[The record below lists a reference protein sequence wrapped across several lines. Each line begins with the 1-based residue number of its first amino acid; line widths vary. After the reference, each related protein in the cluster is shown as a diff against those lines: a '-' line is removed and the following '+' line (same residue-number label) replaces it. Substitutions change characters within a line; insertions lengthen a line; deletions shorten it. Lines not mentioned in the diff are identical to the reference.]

1 MPAASDP
8 NGWATSPPSVLVK
21 VQETSKE
28 ELNGKTGVVL
38 QYLSDKER
46 YTVQMAVSQDVV
58 SLKAANLKKCSV
70 YEQIQGQYEFML
82 HNPQIQ
88 QQIAG
93 VYGRVQAV
101 LPAAVKPEYLTI
113 PVVVAMGALFYFLG
127 VTRTLMLFSFVLLTG
142 MIVGQDVV
150 APGASVQTVARNAPM
165 RFRAFLR
172 EQVPYVGN
180 RIADNKY
187 LTAACAGLFLFF
199 FVNAMTVS
207 SRSTSKRS
215 GSGMFG
221 SVFSSLSSSSSSP
234 PMTANNQHPPDFY
247 YKLGFDDAVAER
259 VFGTSLPVAP
269 AAAVAVPVPPPLL
282 SDEWRIIDDDDD
294 DGEDEFSTAT
304 PRTGG
309 QPAAAARGKAAS
321 PWYTK
326 VGSAMSFYY
335 IYNAVKTLGDDPS
348 GTGAQWSW
356 QRALVAAKTM
366 EPWRMGMLALSV
378 YKVVSLVFTG

>member
-58 SLKAANLKKCSV
+58 SLKAANLKKCSM
-70 YEQIQGQYEFML
+70 YEQIQGQYDFML

-88 QQIAG
+88 QQIRG
-93 VYGRVQAV
+93 VYSRVQSV
-101 LPAAVKPEYLTI
+101 LPAAVKPEYLAI
-113 PVVVAMGALFYFLG
+113 PVVLAIGALFYFLG
-127 VTRTLMLFSFVLLTG
+127 ITRTCMVFSFILLTG
-142 MIVGQDVV
+142 MIVGQDVM
-150 APGASVQTVARNAPM
+150 APNASVRSVASNAPM

-172 EQVPYVGN
+172 EQVPYVGD

-187 LTAACAGLFLFF
+187 MTAAFAGIFLFF

-207 SRSTSKRS
+207 SSSKRSTSGS

-221 SVFSSLSSSSSSP
+221 SMFGSSSSSP

-247 YKLGFDDAVAER
+247 YKLGFDDATAYEA
-259 VFGTSLPVAP
+259 FGTSLPEP
-269 AAAVAVPVPPPLL
+269 VAVPVPPPVL
-282 SDEWRIIDDDDD
+282 SDEWRIVDDD
-294 DGEDEFSTAT
+294 EDEFSTAT
-304 PRTGG
+304 PRAGG
-309 QPAAAARGKAAS
+309 TQQAGGGKAAS

-335 IYNAVKTLGDDPS
+335 IYNAGKTLGDDPA
-348 GTGAQWSW
+348 TGQWSY
-356 QRALVAAKTM
+356 QRALVAAKAM
-366 EPWRMGMLALSV
+366 EPWRMGMLGLSV
-378 YKVVSLVFTG
+378 YKVVSLLFTG